1 MQLEGIARALIGLAL
16 LLLLAGGVLFVLARL
31 GLPRLPGDF
40 VLEGRNWKFFFPIAT
55 SIVLSLVLTVLINVF
70 ARFFR

>member
-31 GLPRLPGDF
+31 GLPRLPGDV
-40 VLEGRNWKFFFPIAT
+40 VLEGRNWKVFFPIAT
-55 SIVLSLVLTVLINVF
+55 SILLSLVLTVLFNVF
-70 ARFFR
+70 ARFFK